1 MNTYVF
7 GICGMAPLVRRGL
20 RRPLV
25 EDDLPPLPPSI
36 AVSDDPTMPEKID
49 AAAAWARERNPAN
62 QRRRRRAILVDLIL
76 QERPRLCAVGL
87 TLGFCHGLVNSCG
100 RFLVLRL
107 AINAVVDGAP
117 MDEKLWLGVALT
129 AVITL
134 EGTLLMLTKVGDCCN
149 RNGGRDLFLNN
160 LLIVPHL
167 LPSTQHLIS
176 DHLSHY
182 LASRMSTLLLSKV
195 SRIGARPPGIE
206 ETNLISADVPQ
217 LIEQTR
223 IIGFLPS
230 GIAGIVGGLVMLVA
244 FLGLSGIAGLV
255 TLLICFT
262 LNMQLGRK
270 SKGADIQV
278 QQALKG
284 RLRVM
289 KQVCACW
296 LVVRAR

>member
-7 GICGMAPLVRRGL
+7 DICGMAPLVWRGL

-36 AVSDDPTMPEKID
+36 AVSDDPTMPAKID

-149 RNGGRDLFLNN
+149 RNGGRGLFLNN

-167 LPSTQHLIS
+167 LPST
-176 DHLSHY
+176 
-182 LASRMSTLLLSKV
+182 
-195 SRIGARPPGIE
+195 
-206 ETNLISADVPQ
+206 
-217 LIEQTR
+217 
-223 IIGFLPS
+223 
-230 GIAGIVGGLVMLVA
+230 
-244 FLGLSGIAGLV
+244 
-255 TLLICFT
+255 
-262 LNMQLGRK
+262 
-270 SKGADIQV
+270 
-278 QQALKG
+278 
-284 RLRVM
+284 
-289 KQVCACW
+289 
-296 LVVRAR
+296 